1 MLLFKRVQDI
11 QLYLNLL
18 RQKGVEIGFAPT
30 MGALHAGHTGL
41 ITRSKTENQV
51 TVCSIFV
58 NPTQFN
64 DPTDLEKYPR
74 TVERDIEML
83 AEVGCEI
90 LFLPSVAEIYPKGT
104 QQNLPIHFGRLDKVL
119 EGVFRPGHFN
129 GMAQVVYR
137 LLEIVNPNRLYMGQ
151 KDFQQLTIVR
161 SLLTQM
167 RSGTELVMCTT
178 KREKDGLAM
187 SSRNV
192 RLNAEARA
200 AAPLIYQILTEAL
213 EMTEEYSP
221 SEIQRRSVQKLKEIK
236 AFNLEYFEIVDG
248 NTLMPIRLLDETDF
262 AVAVTAIWVGG
273 VRLIDNL
280 ILKQVV
286 EQENP
291 NELGNAYQP
300 IP

>member
-11 QLYLNLL
+11 QQYLNLL

-30 MGALHAGHTGL
+30 MGALHVGHTAL
-41 ITRSKTENQV
+41 ITRSKAENQV

-64 DPTDLEKYPR
+64 DPADLEKYPR
-74 TVERDIEML
+74 TVEHDIEML
-83 AEVGCEI
+83 VESGCDV
-90 LFLPSVAEIYPKGT
+90 LFLPTVAEIYPQGT

-137 LLEIVNPNRLYMGQ
+137 LLEIVQPNRLYMGQ
-151 KDFQQLTIVR
+151 KDFQQLAIVR
-161 SLLTQM
+161 SLLSQM
-167 RSGTELVMCTT
+167 RSGTELVMCAT

-200 AAPLIYQILTEAL
+200 VAPLIYQMLTEAL

-221 SEIQRRSVQKLKEIK
+221 SEIQRRTVQKLKEIK
-236 AFNLEYFEIVDG
+236 AFNMEYFEIVDG
-248 NTLMPIRLLDETDF
+248 HTLMPIRLLDETDF
-262 AVAVTAIWVGG
+262 AVAVTAVWVGG

-280 ILKQVV
+280 ILKQNM
-286 EQENP
+286 EQEVSHETGETYRQVP
-291 NELGNAYQP
+291 
-300 IP
+300 

>member
-11 QLYLNLL
+11 QQYLNLL

-30 MGALHAGHTGL
+30 MGALHAGHTSL
-41 ITRSKTENQV
+41 ITRSKAENQV
-51 TVCSIFV
+51 TVSSIFV

-83 AEVGCEI
+83 VEAGCEI
-90 LFLPSVAEIYPKGT
+90 LFLPSVEEIYPNGT

-161 SLLTQM
+161 SLLSQM
-167 RSGTELVMCTT
+167 RSGTELVMCATR
-178 KREKDGLAM
+178 REKDGLAM

-200 AAPLIYQILTEAL
+200 AAPLIHQILTEAL

-262 AVAVTAIWVGG
+262 AVAVTAVWVGG

-286 EQENP
+286 EQDISSET
-291 NELGNAYQP
+291 GDAYRQVP
-300 IP
+300 

>member
-11 QLYLNLL
+11 QQYLNVL

-30 MGALHAGHTGL
+30 MGALHSGHTAL

-64 DPTDLEKYPR
+64 DPSDLEKYPR
-74 TVERDIEML
+74 TVEHDIERL
-83 AEVGCEI
+83 VEAGCEI
-90 LFLPSVAEIYPKGT
+90 LFLPSVAEIYPKGM
-104 QQNLPIHFGRLDKVL
+104 QQNLPIQFGRLDKVL

-161 SLLTQM
+161 SLLSQM
-167 RSGTELVMCTT
+167 RSGTELVMCET

-192 RLNAEARA
+192 RLDAAARA
-200 AAPLIYQILTEAL
+200 AAPKIHQILMEAL
-213 EMTEEYSP
+213 DMTEEYSP
-221 SEIQRRSVQKLKEIK
+221 NEIQRRTMQKLKEIK
-236 AFNLEYFEIVDG
+236 GFDVEYFEIVDG
-248 NTLMPIRLLDETDF
+248 HTLMPLRLLGETDF
-262 AVAVTAIWVGG
+262 AVAVTAVWVGG

-280 ILKQVV
+280 ILKQMM
-286 EQENP
+286 EQDVSAETG
-291 NELGNAYQP
+291 ESYRQ

>member
-11 QLYLNLL
+11 QQYLNLL

-30 MGALHAGHTGL
+30 MGALHAGHTAL
-41 ITRSKTENQV
+41 ITRSKAENQV

-64 DPTDLEKYPR
+64 DPADLEKYPR
-74 TVERDIEML
+74 TVEHDIEML
-83 AEVGCEI
+83 VESGCDV
-90 LFLPSVAEIYPKGT
+90 LFLPTVAEIYPQGT

-137 LLEIVNPNRLYMGQ
+137 LLEIVQPNRLYMGQ
-151 KDFQQLTIVR
+151 KDFQQLAIVR
-161 SLLTQM
+161 SLLSQL
-167 RSGTELVMCTT
+167 RSGTELVMCAT

-200 AAPLIYQILTEAL
+200 AAPLIHQMLTEAL

-221 SEIQRRSVQKLKEIK
+221 SEIQRRTVQKLKEIK
-236 AFNLEYFEIVDG
+236 AFNMEYFEIVDG
-248 NTLMPIRLLDETDF
+248 HTLMPIRLLDETDF
-262 AVAVTAIWVGG
+262 AVAVTAVWVGG

-280 ILKQVV
+280 ILKQNV
-286 EQENP
+286 EQEVSHETGETYRQFP
-291 NELGNAYQP
+291 
-300 IP
+300 

>member
-1 MLLFKRVQDI
+1 
-11 QLYLNLL
+11 
-18 RQKGVEIGFAPT
+18 
-30 MGALHAGHTGL
+30 
-41 ITRSKTENQV
+41 
-51 TVCSIFV
+51 
-58 NPTQFN
+58 
-64 DPTDLEKYPR
+64 
-74 TVERDIEML
+74 VERDIEML
-83 AEVGCEI
+83 VEAGCEI
-90 LFLPSVAEIYPKGT
+90 LFLPSVEEIYPNGT

-161 SLLTQM
+161 SLLSQM
-167 RSGTELVMCTT
+167 RSGTELVMCAT

-200 AAPLIYQILTEAL
+200 AAPLIHQILTEAL

-221 SEIQRRSVQKLKEIK
+221 GEIQRQCVQKLKEIK

-248 NTLMPIRLLDETDF
+248 TTLMPIRLLDETDF
-262 AVAVTAIWVGG
+262 AVAVTAVWVGG

-280 ILKQVV
+280 VFKQVV
-286 EQENP
+286 DQEISS
-291 NELGNAYQP
+291 ETSDAYRQ

>member
-1 MLLFKRVQDI
+1 
-11 QLYLNLL
+11 
-18 RQKGVEIGFAPT
+18 VE
-30 MGALHAGHTGL
+30 
-41 ITRSKTENQV
+41 
-51 TVCSIFV
+51 
-58 NPTQFN
+58 
-64 DPTDLEKYPR
+64 
-74 TVERDIEML
+74 
-83 AEVGCEI
+83 
-90 LFLPSVAEIYPKGT
+90 EIYPNGT

-167 RSGTELVMCTT
+167 RSGTELVMCAT

-200 AAPLIYQILTEAL
+200 AAPWIHQILTEAL

-248 NTLMPIRLLDETDF
+248 NTLMPIRLLNETDF

-286 EQENP
+286 ESETP
-291 NELGNAYQP
+291 TEIGDAYRQ

>member
-11 QLYLNLL
+11 QQYLNLL

-30 MGALHAGHTGL
+30 MGALHAGHTSL
-41 ITRSKTENQV
+41 ITRSKAENQV
-51 TVCSIFV
+51 TVSSIFV

-64 DPTDLEKYPR
+64 DPSDLEKYPR

-83 AEVGCEI
+83 VEAGCEI
-90 LFLPSVAEIYPKGT
+90 LFLPSVEEIYPNGT

-161 SLLTQM
+161 SLLSQM
-167 RSGTELVMCTT
+167 RSGTELVMCAT

-200 AAPLIYQILTEAL
+200 AAPLIHQILTEAL

-221 SEIQRRSVQKLKEIK
+221 SEIQRRSVQKLKEVK

-248 NTLMPIRLLDETDF
+248 TTLMPIRLLDETDF
-262 AVAVTAIWVGG
+262 AVAVTAVWVGG

-280 ILKQVV
+280 FFKQVV
-286 EQENP
+286 DQELSS
-291 NELGNAYQP
+291 ETSDAYRQ

>member
-11 QLYLNLL
+11 QQYLNLL

-30 MGALHAGHTGL
+30 MGALHAGHTAL
-41 ITRSKTENQV
+41 ITRSKAENQV

-64 DPTDLEKYPR
+64 DPADLEKYPR
-74 TVERDIEML
+74 TVEHDIEML
-83 AEVGCEI
+83 VESGCDV
-90 LFLPSVAEIYPKGT
+90 LFLPTVAEIYPQGT

-137 LLEIVNPNRLYMGQ
+137 LLEIVQPNRLYMGQ
-151 KDFQQLTIVR
+151 KDFQQLAIVR
-161 SLLTQM
+161 SLLSQM
-167 RSGTELVMCTT
+167 RSGTELVMCAT

-200 AAPLIYQILTEAL
+200 AAPLIHQMLTEAL

-221 SEIQRRSVQKLKEIK
+221 SEIQRRTVQKLKEIK
-236 AFNLEYFEIVDG
+236 AFNMEYFEIVDG
-248 NTLMPIRLLDETDF
+248 HTLMPIRLLDETDF
-262 AVAVTAIWVGG
+262 AVAVTAVWVGG

-280 ILKQVV
+280 ILKQNV
-286 EQENP
+286 EQEVSHETGETYRQVP
-291 NELGNAYQP
+291 
-300 IP
+300 

>member
-11 QLYLNLL
+11 QQYLNLL

-30 MGALHAGHTGL
+30 MGALHAGHTSL
-41 ITRSKTENQV
+41 ITRSKAENYV
-51 TVCSIFV
+51 TVSSIFV

-83 AEVGCEI
+83 VEAGCEI
-90 LFLPSVAEIYPKGT
+90 LFLPSVEEIYPDGM
-104 QQNLPIHFGRLDKVL
+104 QQNLPINFGRLDKVL

-161 SLLTQM
+161 SLLSQM
-167 RSGTELVMCTT
+167 RSGTELVMCATR
-178 KREKDGLAM
+178 REKDGLAM

-192 RLNAEARA
+192 RLNTEARA
-200 AAPLIYQILTEAL
+200 AAPLIHQILTEAL

-221 SEIQRRSVQKLKEIK
+221 GEIQRRSVQKLKEIK

-262 AVAVTAIWVGG
+262 AVAVTAVWVGG

-286 EQENP
+286 EQDIPSET
-291 NELGNAYQP
+291 GDAYRQVP
-300 IP
+300 

>member
-11 QLYLNLL
+11 QQYLNLL

-30 MGALHAGHTGL
+30 MGALHAGHTSL

-51 TVCSIFV
+51 TVSSIFV

-64 DPTDLEKYPR
+64 DPSDLEKYPR

-83 AEVGCEI
+83 VEAGCDI
-90 LFLPSVAEIYPKGT
+90 LFLPTVEEIYPNGT
-104 QQNLPIHFGRLDKVL
+104 KQNLPIQFGRLDKVL

-161 SLLTQM
+161 SLLSQM
-167 RSGTELVMCTT
+167 RSGTELVMCVTR
-178 KREKDGLAM
+178 REKDGLAM

-192 RLNAEARA
+192 RLNTESRA
-200 AAPLIYQILTEAL
+200 AAPLIHQILMEAL

-221 SEIQRRSVQKLKEIK
+221 NEIQRRCVQKLKEIK

-248 NTLMPIRLLDETDF
+248 NTLMPIRLLNETDF
-262 AVAVTAIWVGG
+262 AVAVTAVWVGG

-280 ILKQVV
+280 ILKQII
-286 EQENP
+286 EQEVSS
-291 NELGNAYQP
+291 ETGDAYRQVP
-300 IP
+300 